1 MSMMPGPSPTPR
13 TPPSQTRT
21 LLAMGDSLCT
31 GQLPEPKG
39 TIVFSNE
46 GYVDTL
52 FEYLQDNHDFTTLEK
67 VCCPGEDSQELINPI
82 ADPPI
87 SDGSFCYPTESGVP
101 SQLDAA
107 VAALES
113 NNVGLISI
121 SLGAND
127 IFACGFAPNPE
138 ECVTTQ
144 LERLVIN
151 LTTILTTL
159 TNGAS
164 APTPIVAMVPYNP
177 YLAFSL
183 SDVPQEQALVPISIL
198 STAALQTAATQVYG
212 QFQVPVVSGNDVF
225 DGLNNS
231 TLEDG
236 IPQNVFNICAYTGMC
251 EETETGG
258 YVLKS
263 TELRNIHPTPEGYE
277 KLGVAHF
284 ELVDALLM

>member
-1 MSMMPGPSPTPR
+1 
-13 TPPSQTRT
+13 
-21 LLAMGDSLCT
+21 MGDSLCT

-39 TIVFSNE
+39 TIFFSNE

-87 SDGSFCYPTESGVP
+87 SDGSFCYPTEQSGVP

-127 IFACGFAPNPE
+127 IFTCGFAPNPE
-138 ECVTTQ
+138 ECVTTL
-144 LERLVIN
+144 LERLVVN

-164 APTPIVAMVPYNP
+164 APTPIIAMVPYNP
-177 YLAFSL
+177 FLAFYL
-183 SDVPQEQALVPISIL
+183 SDVPQEQALVPASIL
-198 STAALQTAATQVYG
+198 STVALQTTATQVYS

-231 TLEDG
+231 TLTVVEDG
-236 IPQNVFNICAYTGMC
+236 IPQNVFNICMYTGMC
-251 EETETGG
+251 EETESG

-263 TELRNIHPTPEGYE
+263 TELRDIHPTPEGYE

-284 ELVDALLM
+284 ELVDELLM